1 MHERLFVCP
10 PASSGWLQRLSGISL
25 ARVKLMP
32 DLGQIA
38 ATLGRGAEDE
48 VCLPAAALQVIWL
61 GAIWRSRR

>member
-1 MHERLFVCP
+1 MAEAL
-10 PASSGWLQRLSGISL
+10 GWLPVALV
-25 ARVKLMP
+25 RVRRVP